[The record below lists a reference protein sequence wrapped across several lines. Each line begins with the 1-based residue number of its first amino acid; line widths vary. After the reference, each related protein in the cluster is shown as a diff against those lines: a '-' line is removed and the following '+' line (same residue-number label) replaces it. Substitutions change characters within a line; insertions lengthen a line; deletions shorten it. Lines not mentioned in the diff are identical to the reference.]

1 MSIFTF
7 ILFILILTVL
17 IFIHELGHFLAAKWV
32 GMKVEEFS
40 IGFFNPILYSK
51 KIGDTQY
58 SIRAMLLGGYVKILG
73 ENNGEG
79 STITDPRAFSNRP
92 WWQQAVVLVAG
103 VTMNLALAY
112 ILFVITSFGLTTV
125 ASDHTDFKGRIINER
140 IAIAEVMPNSPAA
153 SAGINAGAVL
163 LEVKANGKK
172 SSLNTEQD
180 IIDFL
185 AKNENAP
192 IALTYQNRGSEKA
205 STTIALVYGLI
216 EGKKAI
222 GLSLQ
227 KVGDV
232 HIGFFESFKVG
243 GQQLVQYTILTFEGL
258 YNLLKGAFKGDN
270 VLNSLS
276 GPVGIATLVGQAS
289 DIGYRSV
296 LLLVAFLSLN
306 LAILNILPLPALDG
320 GQLVKVSIESLLR
333 RKLKDTYSLWLN
345 AVGFILLMGLLITVT
360 IHDVFK
366 LFA

>member
-125 ASDHTDFKGRIINER
+125 ASDHIDFKGRIINER

-153 SAGINAGAVL
+153 SAGL
-163 LEVKANGKK
+163 MLE
-172 SSLNTEQD
+172 
-180 IIDFL
+180 
-185 AKNENAP
+185 
-192 IALTYQNRGSEKA
+192 
-205 STTIALVYGLI
+205 
-216 EGKKAI
+216 
-222 GLSLQ
+222 
-227 KVGDV
+227 
-232 HIGFFESFKVG
+232 
-243 GQQLVQYTILTFEGL
+243 QY
-258 YNLLKGAFKGDN
+258 YLK
-270 VLNSLS
+270 
-276 GPVGIATLVGQAS
+276 
-289 DIGYRSV
+289 
-296 LLLVAFLSLN
+296 
-306 LAILNILPLPALDG
+306 
-320 GQLVKVSIESLLR
+320 
-333 RKLKDTYSLWLN
+333 
-345 AVGFILLMGLLITVT
+345 
-360 IHDVFK
+360 
-366 LFA
+366 